1 MAKLICEL
9 DGDRGRILKVY
20 DTKVVIITKKT
31 LGSFA
36 TGNITDGE
44 KTPFLCDVVGVQF
57 KKSGKLIGYLQFE
70 TPSMQ
75 MNNQDSNMFSENT
88 FTYAGGRNGVTNELM
103 EKVYHYVTDRM
114 EEIKY
119 GVSVLTAAPD
129 FSDAKTS
136 GQQTRGSAKQPSAP
150 KGNKLDMDDMEYDED
165 DYVDIMCPYCEEGL
179 SVMRGACD
187 IVCPYCD
194 RKIEFE

>member
-1 MAKLICEL
+1 MAKFICEL

-44 KTPFLCDVVGVQF
+44 KTLFLCDVVGVQF

-88 FTYAGGRNGVTNELM
+88 FTFTGRRNGVTNELM
-103 EKVYHYVTDRM
+103 EKVYHYITDRI

-119 GVSVLTAAPD
+119 GETVLTAAPD
-129 FSDAKTS
+129 FASALTSQKQASVSISNKT
-136 GQQTRGSAKQPSAP
+136 
-150 KGNKLDMDDMEYDED
+150 DMEYNED
-165 DYVDIMCPYCEEGL
+165 DYVDIICPYCEEEL
-179 SVMRGACD
+179 SVMREECN